1 MRETSFIQQNEKK
14 WKELEETL
22 DGDRQDPGILN
33 DLFIQ
38 VTDDLS
44 HARTFYPNRSV
55 RVYLNGL
62 AQRLFFNIYKNKDS
76 KRSRFKAFWLDDL
89 PRLMYEA
96 RKELLLSFL
105 VFLVAVTIGMLSSAA
120 DPDFVQAIL
129 GEDYVRM
136 TQENIRS
143 GDPMAVYKERGEFNM
158 FLGIT
163 LNNIMVSF
171 YTFAMGLFYAIGTL
185 GILLRNGIMLGAF
198 QYFFIE
204 QGLFR
209 ESFLAVWLH
218 GAFEL
223 SSIVIAGAAGLT
235 MGRGLVFPG
244 TLSRTRSFQ
253 LAARRGINMM
263 MGVVPLFIIAGFTE
277 SYLTRHTDAPD
288 ILRGAF
294 ILLCL
299 GFVLFYFVLYPR
311 WKSRKG
317 FRPHEHHPLT
327 PDLVKTNG
335 FSSVKNT
342 GELFTG
348 TFLFFRKN
356 FKPIALA
363 SAAGAAIYCAGAFGA
378 SIVPA
383 TELFSF
389 PEGLFGTLS
398 VLPSLFVNEH
408 HPWLFPIS
416 TVALSST
423 AFAVQ
428 LLIAKAGNLDQ
439 REPRRWQ
446 DLIWSYAKTLAVV
459 FLLNLVTVSLNWYT
473 PLLIFFTFPLLFLW
487 MQTMLTERIGFMQ
500 GAGRTVLLSGG
511 VYFQML
517 GLFFTLALCG
527 TLFFLLLDTGI
538 LWFLLDAFRM
548 NFFFSEENGNLFSTV
563 LSTFITMFVTLLI
576 FGLWVAGFGLQ
587 YFSNREVHE
596 APFLKERIKNIHVQQ
611 RIRGWER
618 E

>member
-14 WKELEETL
+14 WQALEDTL
-22 DGDRQDPGILN
+22 EGGRQDPGKLN

-62 AQRLFFNIYKNKDS
+62 AQRLFFSIYKNKQS
-76 KRSRFKAFWLDDL
+76 KRRRLMAFWRDDL

-105 VFLVAVTIGMLSSAA
+105 VFSVAVVIGMLSSAA

-129 GEDYVRM
+129 GEDYVSM
-136 TQENIRS
+136 TRENIAS
-143 GDPMAVYKERGEFNM
+143 GDPMAVYKERGAFNM

-185 GILLRNGIMLGAF
+185 GILLRNGIMLGAL
-198 QYFFIE
+198 QCFFIE

-235 MGRGLVFPG
+235 MGRGLAFPG
-244 TLSRTRSFQ
+244 TLSRMRSFQ
-253 LAARRGINMM
+253 LAARRGISMM

-288 ILRGAF
+288 VLRGAF
-294 ILLCL
+294 IFLCL

-311 WKSRKG
+311 WKAKRG
-317 FRPHEHHPLT
+317 FFQPEPFRLT
-327 PDLVKTNG
+327 PGIATAID

-342 GELFTG
+342 GGIFTD

-356 FKPIALA
+356 FKPIAIA
-363 SAAGAAIYCAGAFGA
+363 SAAGAAIYCAGAFWAADA
-378 SIVPA
+378 SA
-383 TELFSF
+383 AELFSF
-389 PEGLFGTLS
+389 PGGLFGTLS
-398 VLPSLFVNEH
+398 VLHRFFVNEH
-408 HPWLFPIS
+408 HPWLFPL
-416 TVALSST
+416 TATALSAT

-428 LLIAKAGNLDQ
+428 FLIDKEGNPEDG
-439 REPRRWQ
+439 ERRWWPG
-446 DLIWSYAKTLAVV
+446 IAWSFLKTLTVV
-459 FLLNLVTVSLNWYT
+459 ILLNIVIITLDWYT
-473 PLLIFFTFPLLFLW
+473 PLLMFFTFPLLFLW
-487 MQTMLTERIGFMQ
+487 MQTMLTERADFVR
-500 GAGRTVLLSGG
+500 GAGRTILLSGG

-517 GLFFTLALCG
+517 GLFFTLVLCG
-527 TLFFLLLDTGI
+527 MLFFLLLDTGI
-538 LWFLLDAFRM
+538 LWFLLDAFSM
-548 NFFFSEENGNLFSTV
+548 NFFFSEENGILFSTV
-563 LSTFITMFVTLLI
+563 LATFISMFVLLLI

-596 APFLKERIKNIHVQQ
+596 ATFLKERIKNIHIPQ
-611 RIRGWER
+611 RIRGLER

>member
-14 WKELEETL
+14 WKAFEQTL
-22 DGDRQDPGILN
+22 DSEQQDPARLN
-33 DLFIQ
+33 DIFIQ

-62 AQRLFFNIYKNKDS
+62 AQRLFFNIYKNKQS
-76 KRSRFKAFWLDDL
+76 KRSRFTAFWLDDL
-89 PRLMYEA
+89 PILMYEA

-105 VFLVAVTIGMLSSAA
+105 VFILAVAIGMLSSAA
-120 DPDFVQAIL
+120 DPGFVQAIL
-129 GEDYVRM
+129 GDDYVRM

-143 GDPMAVYKERGEFNM
+143 GDPMAVYKERGAFNM

-244 TLSRTRSFQ
+244 TLTRMRSFQ
-253 LAARRGINMM
+253 LAARRGISMM
-263 MGVVPLFIIAGFTE
+263 MGVLPLFIIAGFTE

-288 ILRGAF
+288 LLRGAF
-294 ILLCL
+294 IALCL

-311 WKSRKG
+311 WKAKRTTSRALMQRLPPG
-317 FRPHEHHPLT
+317 T
-327 PDLVKTNG
+327 SQDIDYSGVKT
-335 FSSVKNT
+335 T
-342 GELFTG
+342 GEFFTD
-348 TFLFFRKN
+348 TFIFLRKN
-356 FKPIALA
+356 FKPVAIT
-363 SAAGAAIYCAGAFGA
+363 SAGGAAIYCAGAFLA
-378 SIVPA
+378 AKAPA
-383 TELFSF
+383 IQLFSF
-389 PEGLFGTLS
+389 PGGLFGTFS
-398 VLPSLFVNEH
+398 VLHRFFVNDL
-408 HPWLFPIS
+408 HPWLFPL
-416 TVALSST
+416 TVIALSAT
-423 AFAVQ
+423 AFSVQ
-428 LLIAKAGNLDQ
+428 LLMDKESSSGPSDQ
-439 REPRRWQ
+439 FRLPG
-446 DLIWSYAKTLAVV
+446 LLWSFLKTLAVII
-459 FLLNLVTVSLNWYT
+459 LLNLVIITLDWYT
-473 PLLIFFTFPLLFLW
+473 PLLMFFTFPLFFLW
-487 MQTMLTERIGFMQ
+487 MQTMLTERAGFVR

-517 GLFFTLALCG
+517 GLFFTLTLCG
-527 TLFFLLLDTGI
+527 ILFFLLLDTGI
-538 LWFLLDAFRM
+538 LWFLLDVFSM
-548 NFFFSEENGNLFSTV
+548 NFFFSEENGVLFSTV
-563 LSTFITMFVTLLI
+563 LSTFISMFVLLMI
-576 FGLWVAGFGLQ
+576 FSLWVAGFGLQ

-596 APFLKERIKNIHVQQ
+596 ATFLKECIKNIRVPQ
-611 RIRGWER
+611 RIRGLER